1 MFRQIIICLT
11 LLFVV
16 AGEELAQ
23 PGPPDSCFKTS
34 FHINDEY
41 HKDVPSPEG
50 SEFPECQSWKESSCC
65 TLALAETL
73 SKRGKVQGLYNF
85 SHDLC
90 DQNISAACAEYLRVC
105 TIAVVMGKT
114 LVAIK
119 CMPFVIMMGYCK
131 PLPYPVEIAT
141 IAILYMIIIQAS

>member
-1 MFRQIIICLT
+1 MLCHITVCLI

-16 AGEELAQ
+16 AGEELVQ

-50 SEFPECQSWKESSCC
+50 SEFPECRSWNKSSCC

-73 SKRGKVQGLYNF
+73 KERGKVQGLYNF

-90 DQNISAACAEYLRVC
+90 DQNISASCAEYLRVC
-105 TIAVVMGKT
+105 TIAIVMGKT
-114 LVAIK
+114 SVAIK
-119 CMPFVIMMGYCK
+119 YHSNK
-131 PLPYPVEIAT
+131 
-141 IAILYMIIIQAS
+141 